1 MTLIHD
7 AEIDLLARTRD
18 LIEPYDVSLVQ
29 PASIDVRLDRH
40 LRVMRGDDALRGAR
54 ALDPEEMNMH
64 AFDFYDMGTNGTFIV
79 EPGDLVLGSTVEKIT
94 LPAHIAARFEGKSS
108 LGRLGLMTHVTA
120 GFIDPGFS
128 GTITVEIATAS
139 AMPIRLHAGM
149 LIGQICFYRM
159 AHSSVSPYGS
169 EVRGSHYQSQSE
181 PTMSRSWKNFR
192 KGL

>member
-1 MTLIHD
+1 MIIRD
-7 AEIDLLARTRD
+7 AEIHHLATKTN
-18 LIEPYDVSLVQ
+18 LIEPYDDSLVQ

-40 LRVMRGDDALRGAR
+40 LRVLQGDTMRETL
-54 ALDPEEMNMH
+54 ALDPARDNAH
-64 AFDFYDMGTNGTFIV
+64 RFLPVDMGRDGSFLV

-94 LPAHIAARFEGKSS
+94 LPANLAARFEGKSS

-149 LIGQICFYRM
+149 LIGQICFYQM
-159 AHSSVSPYGS
+159 AEAACIPYGHK
-169 EVRGSHYQSQSE
+169 EVGSHYQSQSE
-181 PTMSRSWKNFR
+181 PTMSRSWENFR